1 MTVGFIG
8 LGVMGE
14 PMALH
19 LRRAGTAL
27 LVWNRS
33 PGACERLQA
42 AGATVAA
49 TPEDLFAGSQI
60 VIVMLAN
67 DEAMNQALARGTE
80 QFARNVAGRMIIHM
94 GTTAPGYSR
103 TLEADILAAQG
114 TYVEAPVS
122 GSRKP
127 AEDGTLVAML
137 AGETASVDTLLA

>member
-33 PGACERLQA
+33 PGARERLQA

-60 VIVMLAN
+60 VILMLAN

-80 QFARNVAGRMIIHM
+80 QFARNVAGRMVIHM

-114 TYVEAPVS
+114 T
-122 GSRKP
+122 
-127 AEDGTLVAML
+127 
-137 AGETASVDTLLA
+137 